1 MTPLP
6 RISIVTPSFNQA
18 RFLERTL
25 RSVLDQGYPNLEYV
39 VIDGGS
45 TDGSVDIIRKY
56 EDRLAYWVSEP
67 DGGHADA
74 LNKGFARTSGEI
86 MGWINSDD
94 ILFPW
99 TLEALPVLFAAGPE
113 VEWINGVAAVL
124 PEDREFPYYTHKFY
138 INRFDF
144 WMGRFRWI
152 QQESTFWRRSL
163 WERAGGHMDPSVRL
177 ACDFELW
184 ARFFRHAD
192 LCHVLMPLGG
202 FRAWGG
208 QRSALELEAYMSEVE
223 DVLARYHPAYARLLD
238 PPCRR
243 ARWMARLP
251 YALRVALTRRFPW
264 KVERWNR
271 YRKLT
276 FEPKSGKWQLLLDR
290 M

>member
-1 MTPLP
+1 MMAHP

-25 RSVLDQGYPNLEYV
+25 RSVLDQGYPDLEYV

-74 LNKGFARTSGEI
+74 LNKGFARTTGEI

-99 TLEALPVLFAAGPE
+99 TLEALPVLFGTAPD
-113 VEWINGVAAVL
+113 VEWVNGVAAVL
-124 PEDREFPYYTHKFY
+124 PEDREFPYQTRKYY
-138 INRFDF
+138 INRFDL

-163 WERAGGHMDPSVRL
+163 WERAGGHLDTSVRL

-184 ARFFRHAD
+184 ARFFCHAD
-192 LCHVLMPLGG
+192 LYHALLPLGG
-202 FRAWGG
+202 FRVWGG
-208 QRSALELEAYMSEVE
+208 QRSARELDTYMREAEV
-223 DVLARYHPAYARLLD
+223 VLTRYLPHYAQVLSLPNR
-238 PPCRR
+238 PM
-243 ARWMARLP
+243 RWMARMP
-251 YALRVALTRRFPW
+251 YALRTALMRRFPRG
-264 KVERWNR
+264 VARWNR
-271 YRKLT
+271 YRMLS
-276 FEPKSGKWQLLLDR
+276 FEPKSGAWRVRLDR
-290 M
+290 A